1 MIEYPYYA
9 DLVGSSV
16 KSMFGAFIKDADH
29 KSAFNNMI
37 DAKVKLNKDVYEAS
51 KAWIESMQDVSKK
64 ATDAKWTEVWQKS
77 FYDYK

>member
-1 MIEYPYYA
+1 MIEYPYFA

-16 KSMFGAFIKDADH
+16 KSMFGAMIKETEH
-29 KSAFNNMI
+29 KATFNNMV
-37 DAKVKLNKDVYEAS
+37 DAKVKLNKDMYEAS
-51 KAWIESMQDVSKK
+51 KSWMESMQDVAKK

>member
-29 KSAFNNMI
+29 KVAFNNMI
-37 DAKVKLNKDVYEAS
+37 DAKVKLNKDMYEAS
-51 KAWIESMQDVSKK
+51 KSWIESMQDVAKK
-64 ATDAKWTEVWQKS
+64 ATDTKWTEVWQKP

>member
-37 DAKVKLNKDVYEAS
+37 DAKVKLNKDMYEAS
-51 KAWIESMQDVSKK
+51 KSWMDKK